1 MVDMLVDMRRM
12 DGGDGVFEFFSDSD
26 EEIFAIGHHYF
37 FLDKRG

>member
-12 DGGDGVFEFFSDSD
+12 DGGDGVFEFCRDNA
-26 EEIFAIGHHYF
+26 EEIFAIGNHYF